1 MGHFSTERKHS
12 WWPQA
17 AHLHRLCSNQL
28 ALFISG
34 WCRFWVGRGEA
45 PTLSQRWVA
54 GFPYVISCALASN
67 TKGDVSSPQ
76 FHKRTLGRGDVTWL
90 VQGHPAIRGQA
101 GDFVSWMKRVKA
113 MGCLLLE
120 TTSQVDQWAHNFRQG
135 FGSVSLCVRKPDSLP
150 GGLNLIYGFSASQT
164 ILASILLVIKV
175 DGCAHTF
182 SRSGYWALLGQRPRL
197 IL

>member
-34 WCRFWVGRGEA
+34 WCRLWAGRGEA

-120 TTSQVDQWAHNFRQG
+120 TTSQVDQWAHNFRTRVW
-135 FGSVSLCVRKPDSLP
+135 FCESLCEEARFLAWWTEPHIWILSFPNNPCLCPLSNK
-150 GGLNLIYGFSASQT
+150 GGWMCPHL
-164 ILASILLVIKV
+164 
-175 DGCAHTF
+175 
-182 SRSGYWALLGQRPRL
+182 
-197 IL
+197 

>member
-34 WCRFWVGRGEA
+34 WCQFWVGCGEA

-67 TKGDVSSPQ
+67 AKGDVSSPQ
-76 FHKRTLGRGDVTWL
+76 FHKRTLGLGDVTWL
-90 VQGHPAIRGQA
+90 VQGHPAS
-101 GDFVSWMKRVKA
+101 GDKQ
-113 MGCLLLE
+113 E
-120 TTSQVDQWAHNFRQG
+120 TSCPGWRELRPWDVFYLKLPLRWTSELIISGQG

-150 GGLNLIYGFSASQT
+150 GGLNLIHGFSASQT
-164 ILASILLVIKV
+164 ILASVLLVIKV